1 MGRVFKIHFF
11 KTSCIQASIFK
22 KHTLLTKMSICV
34 VETSKFSVPR
44 IPPRICARNKNV
56 ATGLVQAS
64 SFDGL
69 KPPWVQ
75 PAPPKFLPQEGKVIC
90 PSVSLLPF
98 SF

>member
-1 MGRVFKIHFF
+1 
-11 KTSCIQASIFK
+11 
-22 KHTLLTKMSICV
+22 
-34 VETSKFSVPR
+34 
-44 IPPRICARNKNV
+44 
-56 ATGLVQAS
+56 LVQAS

>member
-1 MGRVFKIHFF
+1 
-11 KTSCIQASIFK
+11 
-22 KHTLLTKMSICV
+22 MSICV

-44 IPPRICARNKNV
+44 SPSRICAKNKNV

-75 PAPPKFLPQEGKVIC
+75 PARPKFLPQEGKVIC
-90 PSVSLLPF
+90 PSISLLPF
-98 SF
+98 FLLKTKAPYYETPLSILLMFVYSSQKF